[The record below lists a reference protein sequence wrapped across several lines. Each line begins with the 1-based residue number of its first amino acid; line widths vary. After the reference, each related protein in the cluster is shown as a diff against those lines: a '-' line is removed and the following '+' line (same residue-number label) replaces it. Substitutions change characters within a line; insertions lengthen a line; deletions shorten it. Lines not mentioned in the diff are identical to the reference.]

1 MPPGARPVRAT
12 LSPSP
17 PPWPR
22 GRAPNAPLKPAEIS
36 DRLDR
41 LPLSSF
47 HYRLLLL
54 SGLGWLFDSM
64 DSGLASFVL
73 ARLKTEWH
81 LTPAQVGQIGSAG
94 LLGMF
99 AGGAL
104 AGVLADRHGRKA
116 MFQATLLVF
125 SLATGLCAFAWSFS
139 SLLALRFLVGFGLG
153 GELPVAAALVSE
165 FAPARHRGRLVVLL
179 ESFWAVGW
187 AAAAIL
193 ADVLASR
200 AAAHGAVFPWRAAF
214 AAGAVP
220 ALYVFI
226 LRRSLPE
233 SPRHL
238 VAHGRLDEAEAVL
251 RRVESASGVAPGP
264 PLSAGAAPPGA
275 RARLLDLFGPSLKR
289 RTAMLWILWFAMT
302 YSYYGIFI
310 WLPTLLVKQGY
321 AEAQSF
327 RFTLII
333 TLAQI
338 PGYFAA
344 AFLVERIGRKATLVP
359 FMILC
364 AVASYG
370 FGRAGSP
377 QALVAWG
384 CLVSFFNLGA
394 WGVTYG
400 YTPELYP
407 TRLRGTG
414 SGSAAAF
421 GRIGGILAPLAVA
434 QVVGPWGGDFHAVFL
449 MFAAVVAAGAIGVLL
464 LGEETRGRTLE
475 EISG

>member
-1 MPPGARPVRAT
+1 
-12 LSPSP
+12 
-17 PPWPR
+17 
-22 GRAPNAPLKPAEIS
+22 
-36 DRLDR
+36 
-41 LPLSSF
+41 
-47 HYRLLLL
+47 
-54 SGLGWLFDSM
+54 
-64 DSGLASFVL
+64 
-73 ARLKTEWH
+73 
-81 LTPAQVGQIGSAG
+81 
-94 LLGMF
+94 MF

-104 AGVLADRHGRKA
+104 AGTLADRYGRKGV
-116 MFQATLLVF
+116 FQATLLVF
-125 SLATGLCAFAWSFS
+125 SLATGLCAFAWSFG
-139 SLLALRFLVGFGLG
+139 SLLVLRFLVGFGLG

-193 ADVLASR
+193 ADVLATR
-200 AAAHGAVFPWRAAF
+200 AAARGAPFPWRAAF
-214 AAGAVP
+214 AAGALP

-238 VAHGRLDEAEAVL
+238 IAHGRLAEAEAVL
-251 RRVESASGVAPGP
+251 RRVEAASGVAPGP
-264 PLSAGAAPPGA
+264 ALATEAAAVPRGAGEPGRAP
-275 RARLLDLFGPSLKR
+275 ARLGDLFGAGLER
-289 RTAMLWILWFAMT
+289 RTAMLWILWFAMA

-327 RFTLII
+327 HFTLLI

-344 AFLVERIGRKATLVP
+344 AFLVERIGRKSTLVP
-359 FMILC
+359 FMVLC
-364 AVASYG
+364 AGASYL

-377 QALVAWG
+377 GALVAWG

-414 SGSAAAF
+414 SGAAAAF

-434 QVVGPWGGDFHAVFL
+434 RMIGPAGGGFHAVFL
-449 MFAAVVAAGAIGVLL
+449 MFAVVMVGGAIGVLL

-475 EISG
+475 EISGDRAAGEAAA